1 MQRQPRVGSLF
12 SGIGGFELPAQWHG
26 AKVIWQSEI
35 EPWACEILKAHFPDA
50 IQLGDIQNIDGVLIP
65 PVDIITFGSP
75 CQDMSVAG
83 KRAGLTGARSGLFM
97 EAVRIIREMRKA
109 TNGKYPEFA
118 VWENVP
124 GAFSSNKG
132 HDFQAVLEEI
142 TEGEIPMPKSGR
154 WATAGM
160 VRGGTADVSWRVLDA
175 QCWGVPQR
183 RKRVYLVADYRG
195 QRSAEILF
203 KPEGVSRYS
212 TPCSESWEE
221 TAADIRT
228 SIKEAVRT
236 ILNDQGG
243 SQINVEQTDRSPTL
257 RAQTHGHLPVVVYGI
272 CSQNSNS
279 MKSDNPYSGIYE
291 AETIRTLDL
300 NGGNPC
306 CNQGGMAVCVPI
318 YALQGNM
325 IGRRDKNGPK
335 GDGITENTSYTLTAT
350 DIHAVAMPIMLESHP
365 NDSRMNIDDSGRVQ
379 TLTQRMGTGGG
390 NVPFVM
396 IPVYSIDCR
405 NFVIGDKS
413 ATLQAKDN
421 GGYSLN
427 YQNPVLMPIYAIDR
441 AAYNQGKNARFDI
454 SIKAD
459 DVIQTVVA
467 KGPNAVAIPIFSF
480 YPQIKTESQCF
491 IEDIANTVV
500 NGTDHGFQSGAVV
513 PIITLRE
520 RAGCKGG
527 GKGPLLQENKTGT
540 LAVNND
546 QYVFNPIVVLN
557 ERQYALTI
565 TENIAN
571 TLTSTDFK
579 GTQVVFIQGELNY
592 IVRRLTPSECAKLQ
606 GFPADWHEGIV
617 NEKGKMLPDTAAYKG
632 YGNAVATVCAEY
644 PIANIIHALKE
655 VNEK

>member
-1 MQRQPRVGSLF
+1 MKKRKTVEMTMGSLF
-12 SGIGGFELPAQWHG
+12 SGIGGFELSAQWHG
-26 AKVIWQSEI
+26 VKVIWQSEI

-50 IQLGDIQNIDGVLIP
+50 IQLGDIQNIDGALIP

-109 TNGKYPEFA
+109 TNGEYPEFA

-175 QCWGVPQR
+175 QYWGVPQR

-203 KPEGVSRYS
+203 KPEGVSRYF

-243 SQINVEQTDRSPTL
+243 SQINVEQT
-257 RAQTHGHLPVVVYGI
+257 
-272 CSQNSNS
+272 
-279 MKSDNPYSGIYE
+279 
-291 AETIRTLDL
+291 
-300 NGGNPC
+300 
-306 CNQGGMAVCVPI
+306 
-318 YALQGNM
+318 
-325 IGRRDKNGPK
+325 
-335 GDGITENTSYTLTAT
+335 
-350 DIHAVAMPIMLESHP
+350 
-365 NDSRMNIDDSGRVQ
+365 
-379 TLTQRMGTGGG
+379 
-390 NVPFVM
+390 
-396 IPVYSIDCR
+396 
-405 NFVIGDKS
+405 
-413 ATLQAKDN
+413 
-421 GGYSLN
+421 
-427 YQNPVLMPIYAIDR
+427 
-441 AAYNQGKNARFDI
+441 
-454 SIKAD
+454 
-459 DVIQTVVA
+459 VVA
-467 KGPNAVAIPIFSF
+467 KGSNAVAIPIFSF
-480 YPQIKTESQCF
+480 YPQMKAESQCF
-491 IEDIANTVV
+491 IENIANTVV
-500 NGTDHGFQSGAVV
+500 NGTNPGFQNGVGI
-513 PIITLRE
+513 PLIIFQGQASQS
-520 RAGCKGG
+520 AGLSESSKRSPAIQVRKQADICC
-527 GKGPLLQENKTGT
+527 PMFFMQE
-540 LAVNND
+540 
-546 QYVFNPIVVLN
+546 
-557 ERQYALTI
+557 ELT
-565 TENIAN
+565 
-571 TLTSTDFK
+571 
-579 GTQVVFIQGELNY
+579 Y

-617 NEKGKMLPDTAAYKG
+617 NEKRKTLPDTAAYKG

-644 PIANIIHALKE
+644 ALANIADELRKNNRE
-655 VNEK
+655 GGG

>member
-1 MQRQPRVGSLF
+1 MKKRKTVEMTMGSLF
-12 SGIGGFELPAQWHG
+12 SGIGGFELSAQWHG
-26 AKVIWQSEI
+26 VKVIWQSEI

-50 IQLGDIQNIDGVLIP
+50 IQLGDIQNIDGALIP

-83 KRAGLTGARSGLFM
+83 KRAGLAGAQSGLFM

-175 QCWGVPQR
+175 QYWGVPQR

-212 TPCSESWEE
+212 TPCNESWEE

-243 SQINVEQTDRSPTL
+243 SQRNVEQTDRSPTL

-279 MKSDNPYSGIYE
+279 MKSDNPYSGIY
-291 AETIRTLDL
+291 
-300 NGGNPC
+300 
-306 CNQGGMAVCVPI
+306 
-318 YALQGNM
+318 
-325 IGRRDKNGPK
+325 
-335 GDGITENTSYTLTAT
+335 
-350 DIHAVAMPIMLESHP
+350 
-365 NDSRMNIDDSGRVQ
+365 
-379 TLTQRMGTGGG
+379 
-390 NVPFVM
+390 
-396 IPVYSIDCR
+396 
-405 NFVIGDKS
+405 
-413 ATLQAKDN
+413 N

-480 YPQIKTESQCF
+480 YPQMKAESQCF
-491 IEDIANTVV
+491 IENIANTVV
-500 NGTDHGFQSGAVV
+500 NGTNPGFQNGVAI
-513 PIITLRE
+513 PLIIFQGQASQS
-520 RAGCKGG
+520 AGLSESSKRS
-527 GKGPLLQENKTGT
+527 P
-540 LAVNND
+540 A
-546 QYVFNPIVVLN
+546 I
-557 ERQYALTI
+557 
-565 TENIAN
+565 
-571 TLTSTDFK
+571 
-579 GTQVVFIQGELNY
+579 QVRKQADICCPMFFMQGELTY

-606 GFPADWHEGIV
+606 GFPADWHEGIA
-617 NEKGKMLPDTAAYKG
+617 NEKRKILPDTAAYKG

-644 PIANIIHALKE
+644 VLANIADELRKSNRE
-655 VNEK
+655 GGGDNDENAF